1 MTTPRP
7 RIVIVTGVSGS
18 GKTTV
23 GRALAARLDWRF
35 HDADDL
41 HAPASID
48 RMRRNL
54 PLDDELRQP
63 WLERVRAVVEEAARD
78 TRGTVIACSALRN
91 SYRRRLADG
100 IDGVR
105 FVLLQGDPG
114 LVRERLERREGHFAG
129 SGLLDS
135 QLAALESPAH
145 ALTIDV
151 ALPVDAIVDRIVSAL
166 TDRDQPPS

>member
-1 MTTPRP
+1 MSEPVH
-7 RIVIVTGVSGS
+7 IVIVTGVSGS

-41 HAPASID
+41 HSPESIE

-63 WLERVRAVVEEAARD
+63 WLDRVRKVLEDAAEER
-78 TRGTVIACSALRN
+78 TGTVIACSALRE
-91 SYRRRLADG
+91 SYRRQLSAG
-100 IDGVR
+100 IDGVM
-105 FVLLQGDPG
+105 FVLLEGDAG
-114 LVRERLERREGHFAG
+114 LLRERLDRREGHFAG

-135 QLAALESPAH
+135 QLAALERPSAG
-145 ALTIDV
+145 LTVDLS
-151 ALPVDAIVDRIVSAL
+151 LPVDAIVEHILSEL
-166 TDRDQPPS
+166 G